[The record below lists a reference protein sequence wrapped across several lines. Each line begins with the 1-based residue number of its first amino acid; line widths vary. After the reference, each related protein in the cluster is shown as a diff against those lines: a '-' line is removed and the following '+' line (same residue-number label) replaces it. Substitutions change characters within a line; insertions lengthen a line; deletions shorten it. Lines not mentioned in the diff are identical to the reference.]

1 MPTKGDWASSCLQDL
16 RYLEIFSS
24 LEEIEKM
31 PYNKFK
37 NIIKIKIKE
46 KAFSYLT
53 KKIRNKGKEID
64 YQELSMEEYLL
75 PENRMLSIFE
85 KQKLFEMKNK
95 MTNIPSNFSKSNM
108 KYECYCGNEENMKH
122 IFYCKS
128 LSNGKEQK
136 IEYDKIYNGTVT
148 EQKEILT
155 IFERNMKKREELK
168 TEKENQIPCVLNV
181 EPLSA
186 MTAMGQ

>member
-1 MPTKGDWASSCLQDL
+1 
-16 RYLEIFSS
+16 
-24 LEEIEKM
+24 
-31 PYNKFK
+31 
-37 NIIKIKIKE
+37 
-46 KAFSYLT
+46 
-53 KKIRNKGKEID
+53 
-64 YQELSMEEYLL
+64 MEEYLL
-75 PENRMLSIFE
+75 PENRTLSIIE

-108 KYECYCGNEENMKH
+108 KYECYCGKEENMKH

>member
-1 MPTKGDWASSCLQDL
+1 MPTKGDWASSCLKDL
-16 RYLEIFSS
+16 KYLEIFLS

-31 PYNKFK
+31 PYNQFK
-37 NIIKIKIKE
+37 KIIKLKIKE
-46 KAFSYLT
+46 KAFSYLI

-64 YQELSMEEYLL
+64 RQELSMEEYLL
-75 PENRMLSIFE
+75 PENRTLSIIE

-95 MTNIPSNFSKSNM
+95 MTKIPSNFSKSNIR
-108 KYECYCGNEENMKH
+108 YECYCGDEENMKH

-128 LSNGKEQK
+128 LSNGIEQR

-155 IFERNMKKREELK
+155 IFERNMKKREQLK
-168 TEKENQIPCVLNV
+168 EENQIPCVLSV

-186 MTAMGQ
+186 MTAMG

>member
-1 MPTKGDWASSCLQDL
+1 MYCPKDL

-75 PENRMLSIFE
+75 PENRTLSIIE

-108 KYECYCGNEENMKH
+108 KYECYCGNEENMKQ

-128 LSNGKEQK
+128 LSDGKEQK
-136 IEYDKIYNGTVT
+136 IEYEKIYNGTVT
-148 EQKEILT
+148 EQREILS

-168 TEKENQIPCVLNV
+168 TEKETQIPCVLNV

-186 MTAMGQ
+186 MTAMG